1 MNALTEVSIL
11 FAVLAGFALLVA
23 IAYVI
28 SKVASRFFGDD
39 PGGRDPNLPG
49 QFMIWGNGPNYID
62 LLRAK
67 RGEMAQKRKERKR
80 KSRTRGV

>member
-1 MNALTEVSIL
+1 MDALTAVSIV

-28 SKVASRFFGDD
+28 SMAASRLFGDD

-49 QFMIWGNGPNYID
+49 QFLMWGNGPNYID
-62 LLRAK
+62 FLRAK
-67 RGEMAQKRKERKR
+67 RREMAHKRKEQKR
-80 KSRTRGV
+80 